1 MHDLPSLKVAL
12 TKARSFP
19 LNGKLTRLVPQ
30 LNLGGAPNWLFASG
44 KPNRYNPS
52 GLKCVYFAES
62 AVVAQIEYE
71 QQWKGLP
78 GANQPVT
85 IFHAEVSLKEV
96 LDLAD
101 LNTLKILGLTEKDL
115 FEDWRTSGVPTRT
128 QILGQAVCETKWF
141 SAIRYPSM
149 AAKAIGKSGDN
160 IVIFED
166 CLDKKDFVRILGPD
180 DGILAK
186 WPL

>member
-12 TKARSFP
+12 TKTRALSI
-19 LNGKLTRLVPQ
+19 NGRLTRLVPQ
-30 LNLGGAPNWLFASG
+30 LNLGGSPNWLFTSG

-52 GLKCVYFAES
+52 GLKCVYFAETTL
-62 AVVAQIEYE
+62 VAQIEYE
-71 QQWKGLP
+71 QQWRGLP

-96 LDLAD
+96 VDLTDLD
-101 LNTLKILGLTEKDL
+101 TLKILGLTEKDL
-115 FEDWRTSGVPTRT
+115 FENWRTSGLPAMT
-128 QILGQAVCETKWF
+128 QMLGQAVCETKWF
-141 SAIRYPSM
+141 SAIRYPSI
-149 AAKAIGKSGDN
+149 AAKGIGKSGNN

-166 CLDKKDFVRILGPD
+166 CLDNKDYVRILGPN
-180 DGILAK
+180 DGVLAK